1 MIEKKNFTV
10 QLEPEL
16 VVKIDKL
23 AEKLGISRGQ
33 LMRNCLIAGF
43 DDALMLD
50 ELGITQAITYINRLR
65 EFKDKIFK
73 GKITIHEE
81 DDKK

>member
-1 MIEKKNFTV
+1 MEKKNFTV

-16 VVKIDKL
+16 VVEIDKL

-33 LMRNCLIAGF
+33 LMRNCIISGF

-50 ELGITQAITYINRLR
+50 KLGISQAINYRHRLK

-73 GKITIHEE
+73 GKISIHEE